1 MSHNKETPLVY
12 VNGKFMKKED
22 AKISVF
28 DSGFLSGDAIFEGV
42 RAYNGKLFRLDEH
55 IELLFEC
62 AHALKMDLKLTKDEV
77 KTAVFETLRINNFK
91 DSVHIRIQIS
101 RGKMSQCFMNPSLA
115 LGEPTLV
122 IYLTPG
128 PGFNNIYLDDSTEEI
143 DNKDIENN
151 QEEGAKIITSS
162 IRRPP
167 PDVLDQKIHSTNKH
181 NSLLAKV
188 EANLA
193 GVDEALMLDLNGFVA
208 ECAATTIFFVKDK
221 RVLTSNPE
229 SCKLG
234 VTRQV
239 LIQGANELG
248 YEVLEKN
255 ISIYE
260 VYNSDECFMCG
271 THGEIVPIT
280 EVDGRKINYGKIGTV
295 FKELQR
301 WYFNQTEKEGTP
313 IPE

>member
-1 MSHNKETPLVY
+1 
-12 VNGKFMKKED
+12 
-22 AKISVF
+22 
-28 DSGFLSGDAIFEGV
+28 
-42 RAYNGKLFRLDEH
+42 
-55 IELLFEC
+55 
-62 AHALKMDLKLTKDEV
+62 
-77 KTAVFETLRINNFK
+77 
-91 DSVHIRIQIS
+91 
-101 RGKMSQCFMNPSLA
+101 
-115 LGEPTLV
+115 
-122 IYLTPG
+122 
-128 PGFNNIYLDDSTEEI
+128 
-143 DNKDIENN
+143 
-151 QEEGAKIITSS
+151 
-162 IRRPP
+162 
-167 PDVLDQKIHSTNKH
+167 
-181 NSLLAKV
+181 
-188 EANLA
+188 
-193 GVDEALMLDLNGFVA
+193 MLDLNGFVA

-234 VTRQV
+234 VTREV

-295 FKELQR
+295 FKELQK